1 LEGSLF
7 MLGSAFFFSLMTVFV
22 KLAGQNLAS
31 QQIVLVRALVG
42 LVLSYAI
49 ARQAG
54 VSIWG
59 NNRSLLVARGLV
71 GFSALS
77 CFFYAITRL
86 PLAEATVI
94 QSLYP
99 SATALAAA
107 VWLREALDLRVV
119 LASALSVGGVVL
131 VARPGSAFD
140 HQSSGLD
147 PTAVAV
153 AVTGALLT
161 AVAYVLVRR
170 LSTSEHP
177 AVIIFYFPLV
187 CVPAT
192 LPLAWMSWVWPT
204 AWEWAVLLGVGVTTQ
219 IAQMCLTRGIALL
232 PAGRATALS
241 YLQVVFAMGWATLWF
256 AESPD
261 SWTLLGAALVA
272 LGTLSVALR

>member
-1 LEGSLF
+1 
-7 MLGSAFFFSLMTVFV
+7 MVGSAFFFSLMTVFV
-22 KLAGQNLAS
+22 KLAGQGLAS

-54 VSIWG
+54 VAIWG

-71 GFSALS
+71 GFAALS

-94 QSLYP
+94 QYLYP

-107 VWLREALDLRVV
+107 VWLREALDLRIV

-140 HQSSGLD
+140 PQSTGLD
-147 PTAVAV
+147 PTAVGIAV
-153 AVTGALLT
+153 AGALLT

-170 LSTSEHP
+170 LSASEHP

-256 AESPD
+256 AETPD
-261 SWTLLGAALVA
+261 SWTLVGAALVA
-272 LGTLSVALR
+272 LGTLAVALR